1 MKKMAKSLSIIS
13 SLFILMSMVSCTNDN
28 NSNKSTFDNGLNNIS
43 LDFNN
48 CSKEDVRK
56 YIKSHDY
63 FEYSNYSFF
72 TYENKDVVLKY
83 DTSDNVCQYESF
95 NKTNLDSN
103 NIVQINKGDNIFDVV
118 SKIGLPSYEGVQS
131 STSLDFAKSESII
144 CRITFDVN
152 NSEMI
157 VNNYEVLDKEKPET
171 WFDENKTI
179 LPTLKMAK
187 KVKYG
192 MSLDEVVFILGKPQR
207 DVGSGAI
214 IFEYNLSDGQSF
226 YTTMTNNDYLEN
238 EYRETHETWIYG
250 THFLYVI
257 KMYYGTWPNM
267 TEITNKDIWSV
278 LR

>member
-1 MKKMAKSLSIIS
+1 MKKTTKTLSIIS
-13 SLFILMSMVSCTNDN
+13 NIFILIAMASCSNDN
-28 NSNKSTFDNGLNNIS
+28 NANKSTFDNSLNNVS

-48 CSKEDVRK
+48 CSKEDVHK
-56 YIKSHDY
+56 YIKSYDY

-95 NKTNLDSN
+95 NQTNLDSN

-118 SKIGLPSYEGVQS
+118 SKIGLPSYEGVQT

-157 VNNYEVLDKEKPET
+157 VNNYEVLDKEEPET

-179 LPTLKMAK
+179 LPTLEMAK
-187 KVKYG
+187 KIQLG
-192 MSLDEVVFILGKPQR
+192 MSLDDVVFILGKPQR
-207 DVGSGAI
+207 DVGSGRT
-214 IFEYNLSDGQSF
+214 IFEFNLSDGESF
-226 YTTMTNNDYLEN
+226 YTTMINNVALEN
-238 EYRETHETWIYG
+238 EYRETHETRVYG

-257 KMYYGTWPNM
+257 KMYYGTWPNL
-267 TEITNKDIWSV
+267 TEIK
-278 LR
+278 

>member
-28 NSNKSTFDNGLNNIS
+28 NSNSIS

-48 CSKEDVRK
+48 CSKDDVRK
-56 YIKSHDY
+56 YIDSSDY

-83 DTSDNVCQYESF
+83 DTLDNVCQYESF
-95 NKTNLDSN
+95 NKATLDLD
-103 NIVQINKGDNIFDVV
+103 NIALINKGDTIFDVV
-118 SKIGLPSYEGVQS
+118 SKIGLPSYEGVQT
-131 STSLDFAKSESII
+131 STSLDFAKSVTIL
-144 CRITFDVN
+144 CRITFDEDN
-152 NSEMI
+152 LEML
-157 VNNYEVLDKEKPET
+157 VNNYEILDKEKPET

-207 DVGSGAI
+207 DVGSGRT

-278 LR
+278 LK

>member
-1 MKKMAKSLSIIS
+1 MKKMTKSLSIIS

-28 NSNKSTFDNGLNNIS
+28 NSNNIS

-48 CSKEDVRK
+48 CSKEYFRK
-56 YIKSHDY
+56 YIKPHDY

-83 DTSDNVCQYESF
+83 DSLDNVCQYESF
-95 NKTNLDSN
+95 NKATLDLD
-103 NIVQINKGDNIFDVV
+103 NIALINKGDNIFDVV

-131 STSLDFAKSESII
+131 STSLDFAKSVTIL
-144 CRITFDVN
+144 CRITFDEN
-152 NSEMI
+152 NLEML
-157 VNNYEVLDKEKPET
+157 VNNYEVLDKDEPEA

-179 LPTLKMAK
+179 LPTLRMAK

-250 THFLYVI
+250 THFLYVTR
-257 KMYYGTWPNM
+257 MFYGTWPKM
-267 TEITNKDIWSV
+267 TEITNNDIWSI

>member
-1 MKKMAKSLSIIS
+1 MKKAAKSLSIIS

-28 NSNKSTFDNGLNNIS
+28 NSNSIS

-48 CSKEDVRK
+48 CSKDDVRK
-56 YIKSHDY
+56 YIDSSDY

-83 DTSDNVCQYESF
+83 DDLDNVCQYESF
-95 NKTNLDSN
+95 NKATLDLN
-103 NIVQINKGDNIFDVV
+103 NIALINKGDNIFDVV
-118 SKIGLPSYEGVQS
+118 SKIGLPSYEGAQT
-131 STSLDFAKSESII
+131 STSLDFAKSVTIL
-144 CRITFDVN
+144 CRITFDKN
-152 NSEMI
+152 NLEML
-157 VNNYEVLDKEKPET
+157 VNNYEVLDKDDPEA

-257 KMYYGTWPNM
+257 KMYYGTCPNM
-267 TEITNKDIWSV
+267 TEITNNDSWNV

>member
-1 MKKMAKSLSIIS
+1 MKKATKTLSLIS
-13 SLFILMSMVSCTNDN
+13 SIFVLMTIVSCTNDN
-28 NSNKSTFDNGLNNIS
+28 NSNSIS

-48 CSKEDVRK
+48 CSKDDVRK
-56 YIKSHDY
+56 YIDSSDY

-83 DTSDNVCQYESF
+83 DDLDNVCQYESF

-157 VNNYEVLDKEKPET
+157 VNNYEVLDKEEPET

-179 LPTLKMAK
+179 LPTLEMAK
-187 KVKYG
+187 KVKSG
-192 MSLDEVVFILGKPQR
+192 MSLDEVIFILGKPQR
-207 DVGSGAI
+207 DVGCGTFI
-214 IFEYNLSDGQSF
+214 YEYNLSDGQSF
-226 YTTMTNNDYLEN
+226 YTTMVNDDALEN
-238 EYRETHETWIYG
+238 EYHETHNPKFYG
-250 THFLYVI
+250 AHFLYVTR
-257 KMYYGTWPNM
+257 MFYGTWPNL
-267 TEITNKDIWSV
+267 TEIK
-278 LR
+278 